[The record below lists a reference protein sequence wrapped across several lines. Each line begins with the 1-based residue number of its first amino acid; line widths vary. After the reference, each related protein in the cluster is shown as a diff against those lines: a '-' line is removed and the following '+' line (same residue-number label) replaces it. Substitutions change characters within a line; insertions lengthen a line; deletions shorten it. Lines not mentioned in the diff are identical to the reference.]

1 MKWLGKSDTLVS
13 WEFLS
18 RWLFFVSLAFT
29 ATTGGLQVGEAQT
42 YQVVH
47 SFTSGPD
54 GAFPTGA
61 LASDG
66 RGNLYGTA
74 STGGNTGGSC
84 PSQGCGAVFQLKN
97 KNGSWLFAPL
107 FDFPTH
113 GNSGITPYGGV
124 TIGPDGSL
132 YGTTLQGGT
141 NSLGTVFNLKPP
153 SHATGNLFASWN
165 YTRIYAFA
173 LDSYGYYPVYGSLI
187 FDAAGNIYGTA
198 SEGGNFDGECSDDD
212 GCGTV
217 FKLTHAGGDWTIS
230 AFQFLGRA
238 SGSTPYS
245 GVIMDGSGTLYGTT
259 MTDGVDDP
267 MAYELIPDGTG
278 WNETV
283 LHTFPIDQ
291 RPQGSVIF
299 DAAGD
304 LVGTSFATDGLLG
317 NAVYQLSS
325 AGGNWTYQVLHV
337 FPSSEPYGPW
347 SGLTRDSDGNLYGTT
362 CGDGTFARGSIFRL
376 SPSQG
381 GWTLTDLHDFAGSD
395 GECPIGNMVLDP
407 DGTLY
412 GTASGGGDFG
422 WGVVWKL
429 AP

>member
-1 MKWLGKSDTLVS
+1 MLPSCEVL
-13 WEFLS
+13 L
-18 RWLFFVSLAFT
+18 RRLFFVSLACV
-29 ATTGGLQVGEAQT
+29 ATTGGMQVVQAQT
-42 YQVVH
+42 YQVLH
-47 SFTSGPD
+47 SFTGGAD

-61 LASDG
+61 LASDS
-66 RGNLYGTA
+66 RGTLYGTA

-84 PSQGCGAVFQLKN
+84 PTQGCGAVFQLKN
-97 KNGSWLFAPL
+97 KNGSWLFTPL

-124 TIGPDGSL
+124 AIGPDGSL
-132 YGTTLQGGT
+132 YGTTSLGGP

-153 SHATGNLFASWN
+153 SRVTGNLFASWS
-165 YTRIYAFA
+165 YTRIHTFA
-173 LDSYGYYPVYGSLI
+173 LDGYGYYPLYGSLTL
-187 FDAAGNIYGTA
+187 DAGGNIYGTA
-198 SEGGNFDGECSDDD
+198 SEGGYFDGECSDDG

-217 FKLTHAGGDWTIS
+217 FKLTRGGGGWTIS

-245 GVIMDGSGTLYGTT
+245 GVIMDGSGNLYGTT
-259 MTDGVDDP
+259 VTDGINDP
-267 MAYELIPDGTG
+267 IAYELTPEGAG

-291 RPQGSVIF
+291 RPQGGVIF

-304 LVGTSFATDGLLG
+304 LAGTSFATGALLG
-317 NAVYQLSS
+317 NVAYQLSS
-325 AGGNWTYQVLHV
+325 AGGDWTYRRLHA
-337 FPSSEPYGPW
+337 FPGSGPTGPW
-347 SGLTRDSDGNLYGTT
+347 SGLTRDSNGNLYGTT
-362 CGDGTFARGSIFRL
+362 CSDGMFAQGSIFKL

-381 GWTLTDLHDFAGSD
+381 GWTLADLHDFSGSD
-395 GECPIGNMVLDP
+395 GGCPIGNMVIDP
-407 DGTLY
+407 DGTVY